1 MNFLNSI
8 GIIPTL
14 NFAQTIEAIVFMLL
28 ICIIG
33 FFAIY
38 FINKKINKNL
48 ISLND
53 LFDENFT
60 SWEKNFFKRFF
71 VQYPLWGFVQQLA
84 IVIIFY
90 FLRKVL
96 NINIAIIISSFIF
109 AAFHYPNLFLCLAT
123 FGIEQVLLY
132 YFTQYNVLYFL
143 GIMHGILGTSLMY
156 FSPRIIFTNFAVWK
170 KYEELY
176 KKK

>member
-48 ISLND
+48 YVLKKI
-53 LFDENFT
+53 FDEDFT
-60 SWEKNFFKRFF
+60 SWEKSFLKRFF